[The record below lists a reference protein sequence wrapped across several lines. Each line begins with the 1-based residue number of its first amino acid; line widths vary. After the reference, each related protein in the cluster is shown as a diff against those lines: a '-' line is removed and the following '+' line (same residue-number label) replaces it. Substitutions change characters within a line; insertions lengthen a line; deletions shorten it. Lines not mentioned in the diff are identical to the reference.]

1 MAAATTDKLRKVARR
16 WVGQIGSGGVADDTV
31 TTIPLSSSTNLPT
44 GTAVSVVIDR
54 VDANGTE
61 TPTLEETSIGIVS
74 STNLVSCVRGEE
86 GTAQAHDAG
95 AVVEVLLTSNMWNDM
110 VDWGVV
116 EHSQLGVHTTAAVTT
131 LKATGAEINTGTED
145 GKIVTPKA
153 IEDSY
158 VGLYFY
164 NPNVIINP
172 GFTIN
177 QRVWA
182 SDAVLADGIYGH
194 DRWKGGASG
203 GDYTFTQLNGPT
215 TVTIKADKSLIQVVD
230 VKNVVGGT
238 YTLSWTGTAQARF
251 GTDSATPSGDYADS
265 PITATGQTAGTAM
278 SVEFGPGTVGKV
290 SLTNTTVALPFQPK
304 SYEDELRACQRYY
317 VRIAPEEAYHMFGSG
332 VCTATTTAA
341 IGISIPVT
349 LRAKDAT
356 VTSSGN
362 FRVFTDGATD
372 VTTIAT
378 DAFSGYDMQ
387 SIIATVASGLTAGQA
402 VMLQGKNDTTAY
414 LAFDAEL

>member
-116 EHSQLGVHTTAAVTT
+116 EHSQLGVHATATVTT

-153 IEDSY
+153 IADSDIPSGLTPARETWAY
-158 VGLYFY
+158 ASATTITIPAGGLLKYAVGDKIKLTQTTVKYFY
-164 NPNVIINP
+164 VV
-172 GFTIN
+172 T
-177 QRVWA
+177 V
-182 SDAVLADGIYGH
+182 ADELLTVT
-194 DRWKGGASG
+194 GGS
-203 GDYTFTQLNGPT
+203 DYT
-215 TVTIKADKSLIQVVD
+215 
-230 VKNVVGGT
+230 
-238 YTLSWTGTAQARF
+238 
-251 GTDSATPSGDYADS
+251 
-265 PITATGQTAGTAM
+265 
-278 SVEFGPGTVGKV
+278 
-290 SLTNTTVALPFQPK
+290 VAN
-304 SYEDELRACQRYY
+304 
-317 VRIAPEEAYHMFGSG
+317 
-332 VCTATTTAA
+332 AA
-341 IGISIPVT
+341 ITSPFYSHASTPIGFPLMAHTPV
-349 LRAKDAT
+349 
-356 VTSSGN
+356 VTSSVGAITTVSSATSTFQIVGTRIVWKGKIN
-362 FRVFTDGATD
+362 ITDIGTGAGVLYVSAPIDPNPNYYHTVVGYNVSAAFALTGRISAANGAEIRKYD
-372 VTTIAT
+372 GTFPMAAETIIFEVTYE
-378 DAFSGYDMQ
+378 F
-387 SIIATVASGLTAGQA
+387 
-402 VMLQGKNDTTAY
+402 
-414 LAFDAEL
+414 

>member
-1 MAAATTDKLRKVARR
+1 MAAAATDKLRKVARR

-153 IEDSY
+153 IADSTI
-158 VGLYFY
+158 VFSNSLYY
-164 NPNVIINP
+164 QALINA
-172 GFTIN
+172 GFTVN
-177 QRVWA
+177 QRGYVSNATLA
-182 SDAVLADGIYGH
+182 SGAYGH
-194 DRWKGGASG
+194 DRWKAGASG
-203 GDYTFTQLNGPT
+203 GDYTFTQLAQAT
-215 TVTIKADKSLIQVVD
+215 TITIKAGKSLIQVIEN
-230 VKNVVGGT
+230 KNVIGGT

-251 GTDSATPSGDYADS
+251 GIDSATPSGAYADS
-265 PITATGQTAGTAM
+265 PITITAQTAGTVM
-278 SVEFGPGTVGKV
+278 SVEFDDGTLG
-290 SLTNTTVALPFQPK
+290 
-304 SYEDELRACQRYY
+304 RYNLIL
-317 VRIAPEEAYHMFGSG
+317 V
-332 VCTATTTAA
+332 V
-341 IGISIPVT
+341 
-349 LRAKDAT
+349 
-356 VTSSGN
+356 
-362 FRVFTDGATD
+362 
-372 VTTIAT
+372 
-378 DAFSGYDMQ
+378 
-387 SIIATVASGLTAGQA
+387 
-402 VMLQGKNDTTAY
+402 
-414 LAFDAEL
+414 